1 MSQVRSRIRFSL
13 RGLLVFMTT
22 LALLTGFF
30 AWWFREPP
38 IRWRTL
44 DEILAAYNID
54 TDLVVGTLPDRKV
67 QYRTDW
73 AAQLVP
79 AGSNYKQGRNPIQ
92 YPNLPLGRIDVPSE
106 YELMVLPLETTD
118 GKSVGLAWFQKRP
131 NQNESENSIRLDGTG
146 DQ

>member
-1 MSQVRSRIRFSL
+1 MSQARSRIRFSL
-13 RGLLVFMTT
+13 RGLLVFMTA

-44 DEILAAYNID
+44 DEILAAYNIE

-67 QYRTDW
+67 QYRTGW
-73 AAQLVP
+73 PAQLVP
-79 AGSNYKQGRNPIQ
+79 AGSSYKQPRNPIQ
-92 YPNLPLGRIDVPSE
+92 YPNLPLGRIHVPPE
-106 YELMVLPLETTD
+106 YELRVLPLETPD
-118 GKSVGLAWFQKRP
+118 NQSVGLAWFQKRP
-131 NQNESENSIRLDGTG
+131 SHNESENSVRSDGTG